1 MTVAQTAVC
10 TIVGPISKLI
20 EPYVDDEDRRTFKNV
35 TLNIPTKMG
44 SFLTPTRKG
53 EPHAK

>member
-10 TIVGPISKLI
+10 TIVGSISKLI